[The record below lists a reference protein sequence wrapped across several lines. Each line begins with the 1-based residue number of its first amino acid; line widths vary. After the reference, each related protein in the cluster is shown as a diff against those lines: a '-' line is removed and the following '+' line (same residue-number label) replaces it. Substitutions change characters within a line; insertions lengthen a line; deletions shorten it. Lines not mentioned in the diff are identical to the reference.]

1 MNDHADA
8 SPGLMEAL
16 HQALNIFGN
25 DASAALM
32 FHLKRRLPGLE
43 ESGTTLKD
51 IESALYDLLGQGA
64 ELLINTVRQSLDPK
78 THGTNGT
85 ATG

>member
-1 MNDHADA
+1 
-8 SPGLMEAL
+8 MEAL
-16 HQALNIFGN
+16 HEALNIFGK

-32 FHLKRRLPGLE
+32 FHLKKRLPDLE
-43 ESGTTLKD
+43 EDGTTLKD
-51 IESALYDLLGQGA
+51 IESALYDLLGPGA
-64 ELLINTVRQSLDPK
+64 QLLVNTVRQSLDPK